1 LAAFIA
7 SSTFIHTKRRKTV
20 VAKYVINQSTK
31 NGKIITSAGDNQH
44 ITINQVVEGS
54 QTPEIPEVPP
64 IPGTG
69 QGDIVRAVGRGAKVF
84 INGKRV
90 Q

>member
-1 LAAFIA
+1 M
-7 SSTFIHTKRRKTV
+7 
-20 VAKYVINQSTK
+20 AKYIINQSIK
-31 NGKIITSAGDNQH
+31 SGKIITSAGDNQH
-44 ITINQVVEGS
+44 ITINQTLSGEEM
-54 QTPEIPEVPP
+54 PEFPQMPTIPP

-69 QGDIVRAVGRGAKVF
+69 QEDIVRAVGRNAKVF